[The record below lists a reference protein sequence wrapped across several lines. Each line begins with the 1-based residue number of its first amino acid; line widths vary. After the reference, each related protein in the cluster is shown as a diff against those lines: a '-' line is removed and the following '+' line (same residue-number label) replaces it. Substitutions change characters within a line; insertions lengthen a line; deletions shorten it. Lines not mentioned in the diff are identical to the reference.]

1 MSAPA
6 GTGCRREAAR
16 TLICGDVFFNMH
28 VPTTIPSLRQPP
40 DLFTPNPTETGTP
53 GRGRG

>member
-1 MSAPA
+1 MSASP

-28 VPTTIPSLRQPP
+28 VLTTIPMGRCGLR
-40 DLFTPNPTETGTP
+40 
-53 GRGRG
+53 